1 MLRNWGAAAAAVLV
15 TATGFV
21 LSPPP
26 PPSTGAGEPTTS
38 SALPGAVAADV
49 KLRLER
55 DGKLTVT
62 EQVTVPAGQSVTRT
76 VPLRQAVGDDLDR
89 VFAVS
94 GAGVEGHG
102 RAEVTADQLTLRF
115 DAGASTA
122 QYTVDGVVADVDG
135 RQEIRWQA
143 SGGWNADL
151 DKVTVSVVSPNPP
164 RSITCLAGPPGST
177 NACDLSQIDGLQIAR
192 AQEIGL
198 RAGQRMDVA
207 VGVEAGTVAA
217 NARFDETFALAR
229 AFALTPVSGAALGGL
244 TLLLLGGVALL
255 WWARGR
261 DARALATDIGP
272 VDVLVADDAG
282 RVGFA
287 SPDGVLPGQVG
298 TVVDEHV
305 DVVDVAATVV
315 DLAVRNY
322 VWVEE
327 IAGSAPDWRVVR
339 RNPAD
344 EHLRRY
350 ERAVYEAL
358 LPSAGEHARDHVL
371 LSELRV
377 AGLDLTAVREALY
390 ADVVDAHWFQR
401 RPDAERSRWWW
412 VGTGIGVVGA
422 ALTVVLALTTQ
433 VALLGLAVI
442 VGGVAL
448 AVGSRW
454 MPARTRRGSALLEQ
468 VRGLREYLRGATP
481 DVIPPADRE
490 MVFSRSL
497 PYAVVLGEVDRWLAA
512 FATLDPGADGTP
524 GLYWYGA
531 GGGDGEHDLHRFAA
545 HFPAFLGALDGA
557 LAQAGHLRSLRS

>member
-1 MLRNWGAAAAAVLV
+1 M
-15 TATGFV
+15 
-21 LSPPP
+21 PD
-26 PPSTGAGEPTTS
+26 
-38 SALPGAVAADV
+38 AVAVDV

-62 EQVTVPAGQSVTRT
+62 EQVTVPVGRSVTRT
-76 VPLRQAVGDDLDR
+76 VPLRQAVRDDLDR
-89 VFAVS
+89 VFSVS
-94 GAGVEGHG
+94 DATVEGKG
-102 RAEVTADQLTLRF
+102 RVEVTEERLTVQL
-115 DAGASTA
+115 DAGTSTVR
-122 QYTVDGVVADVDG
+122 YKVDGVVADVDDK
-135 RQEIRWQA
+135 QEMRWQV
-143 SGGWNADL
+143 SGGWSVDL
-151 DKVTVSVVSPNPP
+151 DKITVSAVSPNPP
-164 RSITCLAGPPGST
+164 KSITCLAGPPGST
-177 NACDLSQIDGLQIAR
+177 GACDLSQIESRQVAR

-198 RAGQRMDVA
+198 KAGHRMDLA
-207 VGVEAGTVAA
+207 VGMEAGTVPA
-217 NARFDETFALAR
+217 NARFDETFTLAR

-322 VWVEE
+322 VWIEE
-327 IAGSAPDWRVVR
+327 IPGSAPDWRVVR

-358 LPSAGEHARDHVL
+358 LPSSGEHARDHVL
-371 LSELRV
+371 LSELRA

-412 VGTGIGVVGA
+412 VGTGIGVAGV

-454 MPARTRRGSALLEQ
+454 MPARTGRGSALIEQ
-468 VRGLREYLRGATP
+468 VRGLREYLRTATP
-481 DVIPPADRE
+481 EQIPPADRE

-497 PYAVVLGEVDRWLAA
+497 PYAVVLGEADRWLEA
-512 FATLDPGADGTP
+512 FASLDAGADGTP

-531 GGGDGEHDLHRFAA
+531 GTTDTDGTNAADDLRRFAG
-545 HFPAFLGALDGA
+545 HFPAFLAALDGA